1 MVQHTHV
8 CHVSSGW
15 RVREMWECVGRPVRQ
30 PCCRW
35 VCVWGAARMC
45 TELPGNR
52 WNPWKKGMFSEQTR
66 KSTNR
71 MSTQR
76 QTLIFDAKTPS
87 MSEADDVSPMTI
99 DVPVTEN
106 VAKVCD

>member
-1 MVQHTHV
+1 
-8 CHVSSGW
+8 
-15 RVREMWECVGRPVRQ
+15 
-30 PCCRW
+30 
-35 VCVWGAARMC
+35 
-45 TELPGNR
+45 
-52 WNPWKKGMFSEQTR
+52 MFSEQTR

-106 VAKVCD
+106 VAKVRD